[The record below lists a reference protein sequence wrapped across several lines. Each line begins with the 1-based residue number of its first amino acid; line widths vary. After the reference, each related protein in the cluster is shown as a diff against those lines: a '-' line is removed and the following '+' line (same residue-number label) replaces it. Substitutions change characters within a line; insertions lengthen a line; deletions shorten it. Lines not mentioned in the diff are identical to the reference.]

1 MEGEVSMF
9 QIKPV
14 ASKIPAA
21 IPFPQVDIT
30 STMRLITTK
39 HDTFVVPTDDT
50 DNVQYLC
57 IRLNRT
63 NCKKTVTL
71 PNVPVDGSIIVI
83 HDMNGYGLEL
93 STEILLTNSQQF
105 EEPSLRLRY
114 GASILVLRYYTSYS
128 TPSGALSKCWVKLA
142 NFTRTDL
149 PFTDPTRDE
158 DTIVE
163 KRDDDTFIVL
173 SNPNADREVVFSPQ
187 GDTPDGS
194 LPNSNL
200 YFIFDSAN
208 TSSSNPITFT
218 FNDCTL
224 QGHSQAIMS
233 GNNGLVV
240 LRQDSDG
247 NFSYLYST
255 GATLLD
261 GSFDFASVNH
271 KSFGFSTSTS
281 FGDPNTAGFWD
292 AAQTATKGGHLSTP

>member
-1 MEGEVSMF
+1 MF
-9 QIKPV
+9 QIKPL
-14 ASKIPAA
+14 ASKRPSE

-39 HDTFVVPTDDT
+39 RDTFTVPTDDA

-57 IRLNRT
+57 IRLNRAG
-63 NCKKTVTL
+63 CKKTLTL
-71 PNVPVDGSIIVI
+71 PSAPVDGSILII
-83 HDMNGYGLEL
+83 HDMNGYGAEL
-93 STEILLTNSQQF
+93 STEIVLTNSQQF
-105 EEPSLRLRY
+105 EEPSLQLRY
-114 GASILVLRYYTSYS
+114 GVSILVIRYYASYV
-128 TPSGALSKCWVKLA
+128 TPGGTLSKCWVKLA
-142 NFTRTDL
+142 NFARETM
-149 PFTDPTRDE
+149 PATDPTRNE

-163 KRDDDTFIVL
+163 KQDGDTFIVL
-173 SNPNADREVVFSPQ
+173 SNPNKDREVIFRPQ
-187 GDTPDGS
+187 VVPVDGS
-194 LPNSNL
+194 TPLSNL

-218 FNDCTL
+218 FTDCKL

-240 LRQDSDG
+240 LRQNPDG
-247 NFSYLYST
+247 SFSYVYSV

-271 KSFGFSTSTS
+271 KSFGFSTSSS

-292 AAQTATKGGHLSTP
+292 AAQTATKGGHLSTI